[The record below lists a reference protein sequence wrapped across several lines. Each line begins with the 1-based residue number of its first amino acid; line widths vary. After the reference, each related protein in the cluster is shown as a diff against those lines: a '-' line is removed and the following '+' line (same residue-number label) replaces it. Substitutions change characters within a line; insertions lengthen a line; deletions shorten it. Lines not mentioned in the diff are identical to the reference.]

1 MSSSSSPLGR
11 SSNSRFQ
18 KSASML
24 VALAVL
30 GASGCSSGVAPSKTT
45 SGAGTGAVVGGVAGA
60 VVGNNSG
67 LGSTTGILSG
77 VAAGAIVGGIVGM
90 VQDAKERKEQDRLAQ
105 ERAYSQD
112 QARRRKEDAARRAAN
127 EEELAVSQG
136 FRISDMEL
144 SDAQRKLDDASN
156 RLKKLKDER
165 AAALNKKKSLDEA
178 QERTLATEAEIARM
192 EEELARLKGE
202 NPVQPVPTA
211 AESTTPPNARTNLNA
226 KPAP

>member
-1 MSSSSSPLGR
+1 MPSSSSPLGF
-11 SSNSRFQ
+11 SLSARFQ
-18 KSASML
+18 KSSAL
-24 VALAVL
+24 VVALALL
-30 GASGCSSGVAPSKTT
+30 GASGCSSGVAPSKTV
-45 SGAGTGAVVGGVAGA
+45 SSAGTGAVVGGVAGA
-60 VVGNNSG
+60 VVGNNSSM
-67 LGSTTGILSG
+67 GSGTGILSG

-127 EEELAVSQG
+127 EEELAVAQG

-144 SDAQRKLDDASN
+144 SDAQRKLDDATN

-165 AAALNKKKSLDEA
+165 SAALNKKKSLDEA

-202 NPVQPVPTA
+202 NPVQPTPA
-211 AESTTPPNARTNLNA
+211 AADSTTTPARSNLNA

>member
-1 MSSSSSPLGR
+1 MRSSPSPLGSR
-11 SSNSRFQ
+11 PSVRFQ
-18 KSASML
+18 KSAALL
-24 VALAVL
+24 VALALL
-30 GASGCSSGVAPSKTT
+30 GASGCSSGVAPSKTV

-60 VVGNNSG
+60 VVGNNSS
-67 LGSTTGILSG
+67 LGSGTGILSG

-127 EEELAVSQG
+127 EEELAVAQG
-136 FRISDMEL
+136 FRISDLEL
-144 SDAQRKLDDASN
+144 SDAQRKLDDATN

-165 AAALNKKKSLDEA
+165 SAALNKKKSLDEA

-202 NPVQPVPTA
+202 NPVQPASA
-211 AESTTPPNARTNLNA
+211 AADATTSAARSNLNA

>member
-1 MSSSSSPLGR
+1 MRSSSSPLGS

-18 KSASML
+18 KSASLL

-30 GASGCSSGVAPSKTT
+30 GASGCSSGVAPSKTVST
-45 SGAGTGAVVGGVAGA
+45 AGTGAVVGGVAGA
-60 VVGNNSG
+60 VVGNNSS
-67 LGSTTGILSG
+67 LGSTTGILGG

-112 QARRRKEDAARRAAN
+112 TARRRKEDAARRAAN

-165 AAALNKKKSLDEA
+165 AAALSKKKSLDEA

-202 NPVQPVPTA
+202 NPVQPTPASAEPTT
-211 AESTTPPNARTNLNA
+211 SPARSNLNA